1 MKTIITCGHQYSG
14 FEYVFDML
22 LAAGVQSPKPS
33 RREGIDIGVLHQKM
47 LAAHDVASNT
57 LAPLQ
62 ALEPGKMWQELATDL
77 FLGNIESPQWG
88 WADTR
93 SAWLLDFWKGMDKQV
108 YFVLVYASPEYMLAE
123 MVHSGRYSAEEVMLH
138 LYSYQTFNAHIL
150 HFYARNPERC
160 VLVELK
166 ALQEQPGRFIETLR
180 AQWRLAL
187 RSPDTGASS
196 SPAIP
201 VATGAVAH
209 MIARQLLQQ
218 HPQLHA
224 MYAELQS
231 AASLSSASHDE
242 DGEELLG
249 ASVLTDYMAL
259 HQRQANDAIALEQQA
274 TAEQLKADLQEL
286 QRELE
291 GAQTQVSSLTAE
303 LERERAKVPA
313 RNDSQREELEQEN
326 ELLLLQLHQ
335 VQEELENYFLKHQ
348 QVAQEL
354 KEITRQQEEEKNQ
367 VPLAHAYWTRLH
379 PAEVLIDLRE
389 PIRGSN
395 WYEPELDG
403 SWAGPGQT
411 SAIHMP
417 ALRKGKYDML
427 IDVVD
432 AMDATIIEGMKAS
445 LAGHPLELKKE
456 VHDRS
461 AVLRARVDTNQLP
474 PEHEWTLQIEFP
486 AVISPASHGS
496 DDTRQLAV
504 RIKTIKFK
512 AVN

>member
-1 MKTIITCGHQYSG
+1 
-14 FEYVFDML
+14 
-22 LAAGVQSPKPS
+22 
-33 RREGIDIGVLHQKM
+33 
-47 LAAHDVASNT
+47 
-57 LAPLQ
+57 
-62 ALEPGKMWQELATDL
+62 
-77 FLGNIESPQWG
+77 
-88 WADTR
+88 
-93 SAWLLDFWKGMDKQV
+93 
-108 YFVLVYASPEYMLAE
+108 
-123 MVHSGRYSAEEVMLH
+123 
-138 LYSYQTFNAHIL
+138 
-150 HFYARNPERC
+150 
-160 VLVELK
+160 
-166 ALQEQPGRFIETLR
+166 
-180 AQWRLAL
+180 
-187 RSPDTGASS
+187 
-196 SPAIP
+196 
-201 VATGAVAH
+201 

-242 DGEELLG
+242 DSAEPLG

-259 HQRQANDAIALEQQA
+259 HQRKANAATALAQQA

-291 GAQTQVSSLTAE
+291 GAQTQVSTLTAE

-313 RNDSQREELEQEN
+313 RSDSQREELEQEN

-335 VQEELENYFLKHQ
+335 VQEELENYFLKYQ
-348 QVAQEL
+348 QVAQDL
-354 KEITRQQEEEKNQ
+354 KEIIRQRNEEKTQ
-367 VPLAHAYWTRLH
+367 APLAQAYWTRLH

-411 SAIHMP
+411 STIHMP